1 MHDASAIIETDVPA
15 RLDRLPWS
23 RFHSLVIV
31 ALGITW
37 ILDGLEVTI
46 AGSIVGALE
55 ESPVLHFTPQ
65 QIGLVATAYLAGAV
79 VGALLFGYLTD
90 RLGRR
95 KLFFVTLALYLT
107 ATAATALSWDFW
119 SFAVFRVLTGAGIG
133 GEYAAINSA
142 IQELIPA
149 RYRGRTDLAVNGSF
163 WVGAALGALGAV
175 VLLQPGLL
183 PPDWGWR
190 AAFGI
195 GAVLGLGIL
204 FLRQWI
210 PESPRWLM
218 LHARTEEC
226 EAVLCGIEER
236 VLARPG
242 AKPLA
247 EAGARLRLVA
257 ASHTPIL
264 RMIRAILR
272 DYPRRAVLGLGIL
285 FLRQWIPES
294 PRWLMLHARTEE
306 CEAVLCGIEERVL
319 ARPGAKPLA
328 EAGARLRL
336 VAASHTPILR
346 MIRAILRDYPRRAVL
361 GLVLMAS
368 QAFFYNAIFFS
379 YALVLTRFYGVP
391 SDAIGW
397 YMLPFALGNFMGPL
411 LLGPLFDTLG
421 RKPMIAFTYAISG
434 VLLAVVGWLF
444 REGIVDAATL
454 TACWSGIFFFASAAA
469 SAAYLTV
476 SESFPLEARA
486 LAIAFFYAVG
496 TAIGGVASPWLF
508 GVLVGSGDRGDVFL
522 GYLFGAVLMV
532 GAAVVEVLIGVKA
545 ERQPLESVAR
555 PISALDG

>member
-1 MHDASAIIETDVPA
+1 MHDAGVIIETDVPA
-15 RLDRLPWS
+15 RLDRLPWG

-37 ILDGLEVTI
+37 VLDGLEVTI

-55 ESPVLHFTPQ
+55 ESPVLRFTPAE
-65 QIGLVATAYLAGAV
+65 IGLVATAYLAGAV
-79 VGALLFGYLTD
+79 LGALLFGYLTD

-95 KLFFVTLALYLT
+95 KLFFITLGLYLT
-107 ATAATALSWDFW
+107 ATAATAFSWDFW
-119 SFAVFRVLTGAGIG
+119 SFALFRVLTGAGIG

-149 RYRGRTDLAVNGSF
+149 RFRGRTDLAVNGSF

-175 VLLQPGLL
+175 ILLRPGLL

-218 LHARTEEC
+218 LHARAEEC
-226 EAVLCGIEER
+226 DRVIRGIEER
-236 VLARPG
+236 VLAKPGVRPVS
-242 AKPLA
+242 
-247 EAGARLRLVA
+247 EAAARMRLIA

-264 RMIRAILR
+264 RMIGAILR
-272 DYPRRAVLGLGIL
+272 DYPG
-285 FLRQWIPES
+285 
-294 PRWLMLHARTEE
+294 
-306 CEAVLCGIEERVL
+306 
-319 ARPGAKPLA
+319 
-328 EAGARLRL
+328 
-336 VAASHTPILR
+336 
-346 MIRAILRDYPRRAVL
+346 RAVL

-434 VLLAVVGWLF
+434 VLLAIVGWLF
-444 REGIVDAATL
+444 REGIVDAMIL
-454 TACWSGIFFFASAAA
+454 TICWSGIFFFASAAA

-486 LAIAFFYAVG
+486 LAIALFYAIG
-496 TAIGGVASPWLF
+496 TALGGVASPWLF
-508 GVLVGSGDRGDVFL
+508 GTLVGTGDRGQVFL
-522 GYLFGAVLMV
+522 GYLLGAGLMI
-532 GAAVVEVLIGVKA
+532 GAAIVELAIGVRA

-555 PISALDG
+555 PLSALE